1 LGVFKALGDSTR
13 YAIYVELTRAASPMP
28 TAELAERLELHP
40 NTVRPHLERMREVG
54 LLEMTVDAHGAVGR
68 PQHCWAAVAAAPSLG
83 LEPVGFRLLAHL
95 LADVAARGGLG
106 DDEVLAIGRTRGR
119 DRVRP
124 DAPEPVRGTVPADPV
139 RTPAAACLQALVDQL
154 ADLGFDPSV
163 EEQAVGEQAVG
174 EQAVGEQSRVAV
186 DGRVTVAFS
195 RCPFRELA
203 AAFPDLVCRLHHGL
217 TQGLLDNI
225 GGREGVE
232 VEMRAFATLVD
243 VDPCRV
249 ELQLHRR

>member
-1 LGVFKALGDSTR
+1 MST
-13 YAIYVELTRAASPMP
+13 IQTDDPITLT
-28 TAELAERLELHP
+28 
-40 NTVRPHLERMREVG
+40 
-54 LLEMTVDAHGAVGR
+54 DA
-68 PQHCWAAVAAAPSLG
+68 
-83 LEPVGFRLLAHL
+83 
-95 LADVAARGGLG
+95 
-106 DDEVLAIGRTRGR
+106 
-119 DRVRP
+119 
-124 DAPEPVRGTVPADPV
+124 
-139 RTPAAACLQALVDQL
+139 AAACLQALVDQL

-163 EEQAVGEQAVG
+163 EEQAVG